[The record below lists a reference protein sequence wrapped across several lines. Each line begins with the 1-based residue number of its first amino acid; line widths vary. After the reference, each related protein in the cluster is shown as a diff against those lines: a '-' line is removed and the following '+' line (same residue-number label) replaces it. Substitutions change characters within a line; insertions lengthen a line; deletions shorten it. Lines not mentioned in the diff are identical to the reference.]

1 MSRLKGLCLVVS
13 SILPKHTVR
22 DVERL
27 RLGPNAVPALLVRP
41 ETPGR
46 HPAAILQHGY
56 AAEKSALLPFA
67 RELAAYGFVVLLADA
82 WGHGERFPVSGPN
95 WMTELTSDYMVDVV
109 RHTVDDV
116 REGLSLLARRPEVRA
131 DRLLVGGFSLGAIVA
146 LLVGTEDARTA
157 GVVSIAGSPLP
168 DMLAR
173 QHPMVRPPSED
184 ARRYIVAHDAAA
196 HVARL
201 APKPLLISHGRHDDM
216 VPAAGALRLH
226 EQARPYYARRPGAL
240 GLRLYD
246 HTHTVTSE
254 QALEAV
260 RWIAPFFLD
269 GVDAAASGTGDLA
282 S

>member
-1 MSRLKGLCLVVS
+1 
-13 SILPKHTVR
+13 
-22 DVERL
+22 
-27 RLGPNAVPALLVRP
+27 
-41 ETPGR
+41 
-46 HPAAILQHGY
+46 
-56 AAEKSALLPFA
+56 
-67 RELAAYGFVVLLADA
+67 
-82 WGHGERFPVSGPN
+82 
-95 WMTELTSDYMVDVV
+95 
-109 RHTVDDV
+109 V

-131 DRLLVGGFSLGAIVA
+131 DQLLVGGFSLGAIVA

-173 QHPMVRPPSED
+173 QHPMVRPPSEE

-216 VPAAGALRLH
+216 VPASGALRLH
-226 EQARPYYARRPGAL
+226 ERALPHYAPRPEAL

-246 HTHTVTSE
+246 HTHTVTPE

-260 RWIAPFFLD
+260 RWIAPFFLED
-269 GVDAAASGTGDLA
+269 VDAASSGTGDLA